1 MPISLKVNWK
11 DVFKALGLGQ
21 IAIQKIEER
30 GIIVTFQTDKVVM
43 KSLLGPQ
50 ASVPIPAGA
59 ITLAVKGNLQPMSK
73 QNAAQKI
80 SSSLNQLCKQV
91 DELEKT
97 MPTPLKKKKYHGK
110 LKPDA
115 QPTLIEASAMY
126 QEVIPIMGYGSYK
139 VVAIGDGIVLAVQYL
154 TSNPPGQLSLAF
166 SGTGAGKYSEA
177 LVGAGFKPHPMQT
190 YTVWQM
196 TLACGSDII
205 LARRSIGAVMFGLGP
220 NIFHSPY
227 PNLDSICA

>member
-1 MPISLKVNWK
+1 MPLNLKVNWK
-11 DVFKALGLGQ
+11 EVFKALGLGQ

-30 GIIVTFQTDKVVM
+30 GILVKFQTDKVVM
-43 KSLLGPQ
+43 KSPLGPQ

-59 ITLAVKGNLQPMSK
+59 ITLAMKGNLQPMSK

-80 SSSLNQLCKQV
+80 SSSLNQLCEQV
-91 DELEKT
+91 DT
-97 MPTPLKKKKYHGK
+97 MEANMPKSSKKKT
-110 LKPDA
+110 LKTPA
-115 QPTLIEASAMY
+115 KPTLIEASAMY

-139 VVAIGDGIVLAVQYL
+139 VVAIGDGVVLAVQDL
-154 TSNPPGQLSLAF
+154 NGQLSLAF
-166 SGTGAGKYSEA
+166 SGTNAGKYSNQ
-177 LVGAGFKPHPMQT
+177 LVDSGFKPHAMQT

-196 TLACGSDII
+196 TLACGYDTI
-205 LARRSIGAVMFGLGP
+205 LVRRSIGAVMFGLGP

>member
-11 DVFKALGLGQ
+11 EAFKALGLGQ

-30 GIIVTFQTDKVVM
+30 QILVRFHTDKVVM
-43 KSLLGPQ
+43 KSPLGPQ

-59 ITLAVKGNLQPMSK
+59 ITLAMKGNLQPMSK

-80 SSSLNQLCKQV
+80 SSSLNQLCTQV
-91 DELEKT
+91 DEMEKN
-97 MPTPLKKKKYHGK
+97 MPVVPAKKKT

-115 QPTLIEASAMY
+115 MPTLIEASALY
-126 QEVIPIMGYGSYK
+126 QEVIPIMGHGSYK

-154 TSNPPGQLSLAF
+154 TINPPGQLSLAF
-166 SGTGAGKYSEA
+166 SGTNASHYAEC
-177 LVGAGFKPHPMQT
+177 LTVAGFTPHPMQT